1 MQATMSWCEQRF
13 HYRFKDDILLQT
25 ALTHR
30 SHSVDNNERLE
41 FLGDAALDLV
51 ISELLYQSYS
61 GQTEGSL
68 SRMRSS
74 LVKGNTLAEL
84 AKELDV
90 GDYLILG
97 KGENTSGG
105 RERLSLLADALEAM
119 IGAIFLD
126 GGYVAVKNVII
137 KIFDSRI
144 QALDPKSEHK
154 DHKSILQE
162 KLQGEKQGLPVYSL
176 VRSIG
181 DHNKTFVVE
190 CSIKSG
196 EIVTQA
202 SGKTLRVA
210 EQKAASK
217 ALQAM
222 QND

>member
-1 MQATMSWCEQRF
+1 MQATTSWCEQRF

-61 GQTEGSL
+61 EQTEGSL

-105 RERLSLLADALEAM
+105 RERLSLLSDALEAM

>member
-13 HYRFKDDILLQT
+13 HYRFKDDVLLQT

-30 SHSVDNNERLE
+30 SHSANNNERLE
-41 FLGDAALDLV
+41 FLGDAVLDLV
-51 ISELLYQSYS
+51 ISELLYQFYS
-61 GQTEGSL
+61 EQTEGSL

-74 LVKGNTLAEL
+74 LVKGDTLAAL
-84 AKELDV
+84 AKELDL
-90 GDYLILG
+90 GEYLVLG

-105 RERLSLLADALEAM
+105 RERLSLLSNALEAV

-126 GGYVAVKNVII
+126 GGYLEAKNAII
-137 KIFDSRI
+137 KIFDTRI
-144 QALDPKSEHK
+144 QVLDPKSEHK

-162 KLQGEKQGLPVYSL
+162 KLQAMKQQLPEYSL
-176 VRSIG
+176 IRSEG
-181 DHNKTFVVE
+181 NHNKSFIVQ

-210 EQKAASK
+210 EQQAASK

>member
-1 MQATMSWCEQRF
+1 MQATTSWCEQRF

-105 RERLSLLADALEAM
+105 RERLSLLSDALEAM

-154 DHKSILQE
+154 DHKSVLQE
-162 KLQGEKQGLPVYSL
+162 KLQGVKQGLPVYSL
-176 VRSIG
+176 VRSVG

>member
-1 MQATMSWCEQRF
+1 MQATTSWCEQRF

-61 GQTEGSL
+61 EQTEGYL

-90 GDYLILG
+90 GGYLILG

-105 RERLSLLADALEAM
+105 RERLSLLSDALEAM

-154 DHKSILQE
+154 DHKSVLQE
-162 KLQGEKQGLPVYSL
+162 KLQGVKQGLPVYSL
-176 VRSIG
+176 VRSVG

>member
-1 MQATMSWCEQRF
+1 MQATTSWCEQRF

-61 GQTEGSL
+61 KQTEGSL

-105 RERLSLLADALEAM
+105 RERLSLLSDALEAM

-162 KLQGEKQGLPVYSL
+162 KLQGVKQGLPVYTL
-176 VRSIG
+176 VRSVG

>member
-1 MQATMSWCEQRF
+1 MSWCEQRF
-13 HYRFKDDILLQT
+13 HYHFKDDVLLQT

-30 SHSVDNNERLE
+30 SHSANNNERLE
-41 FLGDAALDLV
+41 FLGDAVLDLV
-51 ISELLYQSYS
+51 ISELLYQFYS
-61 GQTEGSL
+61 EQTEGSL

-74 LVKGNTLAEL
+74 LVKGDTLSAL
-84 AKELDV
+84 AKELDL
-90 GDYLILG
+90 GEYLVLG

-105 RERLSLLADALEAM
+105 RERLSLLSNALEAI

-126 GGYVAVKNVII
+126 GGYLEAKNAII
-137 KIFDSRI
+137 KIFDARI
-144 QALDPKSEHK
+144 QVLDPKLEHK

-162 KLQGEKQGLPVYSL
+162 KLQAMKQQLPEYSL
-176 VRSIG
+176 IRSEG
-181 DHNKTFVVE
+181 NHNKSFIVQ

-210 EQKAASK
+210 EQQAASK
-217 ALQAM
+217 ALQAI

>member
-1 MQATMSWCEQRF
+1 MSWCEQRF
-13 HYRFKDDILLQT
+13 HYRFKDDVLLQT

-30 SHSVDNNERLE
+30 SHSANNNERLE
-41 FLGDAALDLV
+41 FLGDAVLDLV
-51 ISELLYQSYS
+51 ISELLYQFYS
-61 GQTEGSL
+61 EQTEGSL

-74 LVKGNTLAEL
+74 LVKGDTLAAL
-84 AKELDV
+84 AKELDL
-90 GDYLILG
+90 GEYLVLG

-105 RERLSLLADALEAM
+105 RERLSLLSNALEAV

-126 GGYVAVKNVII
+126 GGYLEAKNAII
-137 KIFDSRI
+137 KIFDTRI
-144 QALDPKSEHK
+144 QVLDPKSEHK

-162 KLQGEKQGLPVYSL
+162 KLQAMKQQLPEYSL
-176 VRSIG
+176 IRSEG
-181 DHNKTFVVE
+181 NHNKSFIVQ

-210 EQKAASK
+210 EQQAASK

>member
-1 MQATMSWCEQRF
+1 MQATTSWCEQRF

-105 RERLSLLADALEAM
+105 RERLSLLSDALEAM

-154 DHKSILQE
+154 DHKSVLQE

>member
-30 SHSVDNNERLE
+30 SHSADNNERLE

-61 GQTEGSL
+61 EQTEGYL

-90 GDYLILG
+90 GGYLILG

-105 RERLSLLADALEAM
+105 RERLSLLSDALEAM

-162 KLQGEKQGLPVYSL
+162 KLQGVKQGLPVYSL
-176 VRSIG
+176 VRSVG

>member
-1 MQATMSWCEQRF
+1 MSWCEQRF
-13 HYRFKDDILLQT
+13 HYRFKDDVLLQT

-30 SHSVDNNERLE
+30 SHSANNNERLE
-41 FLGDAALDLV
+41 FLGDAVLDLV
-51 ISELLYQSYS
+51 ISELLYQFYS
-61 GQTEGSL
+61 EQTEGSL

-74 LVKGNTLAEL
+74 LVKGDTLAAL
-84 AKELDV
+84 AKELDL
-90 GDYLILG
+90 GEYLVLG

-105 RERLSLLADALEAM
+105 RERLSLLSNALEAV

-126 GGYVAVKNVII
+126 GGYLEAKNAII
-137 KIFDSRI
+137 KIFDARI
-144 QALDPKSEHK
+144 QVLDPKSEHK

-162 KLQGEKQGLPVYSL
+162 KLQAMKQQLPEYSL
-176 VRSIG
+176 IRSEG
-181 DHNKTFVVE
+181 NHNKSFIVQ

-196 EIVTQA
+196 EIVTKA

-210 EQKAASK
+210 EQQAASK

>member
-61 GQTEGSL
+61 RQTEGSL

-105 RERLSLLADALEAM
+105 RERLSLLSDALEAM

>member
-30 SHSVDNNERLE
+30 SHSADNNERLE

-61 GQTEGSL
+61 KQTEGSL

-105 RERLSLLADALEAM
+105 RERLSLLSDALEAM

-162 KLQGEKQGLPVYSL
+162 KLQGVKQQLPEYSL
-176 VRSIG
+176 IRSEG
-181 DHNKTFVVE
+181 NHNKSFIVQ

>member
-105 RERLSLLADALEAM
+105 RERLSLLSDALEAM

>member
-1 MQATMSWCEQRF
+1 MQATTSWCEQRF

-105 RERLSLLADALEAM
+105 RERLSLLSDALEAM

-126 GGYVAVKNVII
+126 GGYVAVKNVIV

>member
-1 MQATMSWCEQRF
+1 MQATMSWCEQRL

-105 RERLSLLADALEAM
+105 RERLSLLSDALEAM

-202 SGKTLRVA
+202 SGKTLRVS

-217 ALQAM
+217 VLQAM

>member
-1 MQATMSWCEQRF
+1 MSWCEQMF
-13 HYRFKDDILLQT
+13 HYRFKDDTLLET

-30 SHSVDNNERLE
+30 SHSANNNERLE
-41 FLGDAALDLV
+41 FLGDAVLDLV
-51 ISELLYQSYS
+51 ISELLYQFYS
-61 GQTEGSL
+61 EQTEGSL
-68 SRMRSS
+68 SRMRSN
-74 LVKGNTLAEL
+74 LVKGDTLAVL
-84 AKELDV
+84 AKELNL
-90 GDYLILG
+90 GDYLVLG

-105 RERLSLLADALEAM
+105 RERLSLLSNALEAI

-126 GGYVAVKNVII
+126 GGYVAAKNVII

-144 QALDPKSEHK
+144 QALDVKSEHK

-162 KLQGEKQGLPVYSL
+162 KLQGVKQGLPVYSL
-176 VRSIG
+176 ISSFG
-181 DHNKTFVVE
+181 NHNKTFVVE

-217 ALQAM
+217 ALKAM

>member
-105 RERLSLLADALEAM
+105 RERLSLLSDALEAM

-154 DHKSILQE
+154 DHKSVLQE

>member
-1 MQATMSWCEQRF
+1 MQATTSWCEQRF

-61 GQTEGSL
+61 EQTEGYL

-90 GDYLILG
+90 GGYLILG

-105 RERLSLLADALEAM
+105 RERLSLLSDALEAM

-162 KLQGEKQGLPVYSL
+162 KLQGVKQGLPVYSL

>member
-1 MQATMSWCEQRF
+1 MSWCEQRF
-13 HYRFKDDILLQT
+13 YYRFKDDVLLQT

-30 SHSVDNNERLE
+30 SHSAHNNERLE
-41 FLGDAALDLV
+41 FLGDAVLDLV
-51 ISELLYQSYS
+51 ISELLYQFYS
-61 GQTEGSL
+61 EQTEGSL

-74 LVKGNTLAEL
+74 LVKGDTLAAL
-84 AKELDV
+84 AKELDL
-90 GDYLILG
+90 GEYLVLG

-105 RERLSLLADALEAM
+105 RERLSLLSNALEAI

-126 GGYVAVKNVII
+126 GGYVAAKNVII
-137 KIFDSRI
+137 KIFDARI
-144 QALDPKSEHK
+144 QVLDPKSEHK

-162 KLQGEKQGLPVYSL
+162 KLQAMKQQLPEYSL
-176 VRSIG
+176 IRSEG
-181 DHNKTFVVE
+181 NHNKSFIVQ

-210 EQKAASK
+210 EQQAASK

>member
-30 SHSVDNNERLE
+30 SHSADNNERLE

-61 GQTEGSL
+61 KQTEGSL
-68 SRMRSS
+68 SRMRSN

-105 RERLSLLADALEAM
+105 RERLSLLSDALEAM

-162 KLQGEKQGLPVYSL
+162 KLQGVKQGLPVYTL
-176 VRSIG
+176 VRSVG

-190 CSIKSG
+190 CSIQSG
-196 EIVTQA
+196 EIVTEA

>member
-1 MQATMSWCEQRF
+1 MQATTSWCEQRF
-13 HYRFKDDILLQT
+13 RYRFKDDILLQT

-61 GQTEGSL
+61 EQTEGSL

-105 RERLSLLADALEAM
+105 RERLSLLSDALEAM

-162 KLQGEKQGLPVYSL
+162 KLQGVKQGLPVYSL
-176 VRSIG
+176 VRSVG

>member
-1 MQATMSWCEQRF
+1 MQTTMSWCEQRF

-51 ISELLYQSYS
+51 ISELLYQSS
-61 GQTEGSL
+61 SEQTEGSL

-90 GDYLILG
+90 GGYLILG

-162 KLQGEKQGLPVYSL
+162 KLQGVKQGLPVYSL
-176 VRSIG
+176 VRSVG

-217 ALQAM
+217 VLQAM

>member
-1 MQATMSWCEQRF
+1 MSWCEQRF
-13 HYRFKDDILLQT
+13 HYRFKDDVLLQT

-30 SHSVDNNERLE
+30 SHSANNNERLE
-41 FLGDAALDLV
+41 FLGDAVLDLV
-51 ISELLYQSYS
+51 ISELLYQFYS
-61 GQTEGSL
+61 EQTEGSL

-74 LVKGNTLAEL
+74 LVKGDTLAAL
-84 AKELDV
+84 AKELDL
-90 GDYLILG
+90 GEYLVLG

-105 RERLSLLADALEAM
+105 RERLSLLSNALEAV

-126 GGYVAVKNVII
+126 GGYLEAKNTII
-137 KIFDSRI
+137 KIFDARI

-162 KLQGEKQGLPVYSL
+162 KLQAMKQQLPEYSL
-176 VRSIG
+176 IRSEG
-181 DHNKTFVVE
+181 NHNKSFIVQ

-202 SGKTLRVA
+202 SGKTLRIA

-217 ALQAM
+217 ALKAM

>member
-1 MQATMSWCEQRF
+1 MQATTSWCEQRF

-61 GQTEGSL
+61 EQTEGYL

-90 GDYLILG
+90 GGYLILG

-105 RERLSLLADALEAM
+105 RERLSLLSDTLEAM

>member
-61 GQTEGSL
+61 EQTEGYL

-105 RERLSLLADALEAM
+105 RERLSLLSDALEAM

>member
-1 MQATMSWCEQRF
+1 MSWCEQRF
-13 HYRFKDDILLQT
+13 HYRFKDDVLLQT

-30 SHSVDNNERLE
+30 SHSANNNERLE
-41 FLGDAALDLV
+41 FLGDAVLDLV
-51 ISELLYQSYS
+51 ISELLYQFYS
-61 GQTEGSL
+61 EQTEGSL
-68 SRMRSS
+68 SRMRSG
-74 LVKGNTLAEL
+74 LVKGDTLAAL
-84 AKELDV
+84 AKELDL
-90 GDYLILG
+90 GEYLVLG

-105 RERLSLLADALEAM
+105 RERLSLLSNALEAV

-126 GGYVAVKNVII
+126 GGYLEAKNAII
-137 KIFDSRI
+137 KIFDTRI
-144 QALDPKSEHK
+144 QVLDPKSEHK

-162 KLQGEKQGLPVYSL
+162 KLQAMKQQLPEYSL
-176 VRSIG
+176 IRSVG
-181 DHNKTFVVE
+181 NHNKTFVVE

-217 ALQAM
+217 ALKAM

>member
-1 MQATMSWCEQRF
+1 MSWCEQRF
-13 HYRFKDDILLQT
+13 HYRFKDDVLLQT

-30 SHSVDNNERLE
+30 SHSVNNNERLE
-41 FLGDAALDLV
+41 FLGDAVLDLV
-51 ISELLYQSYS
+51 ISELLYQFYS
-61 GQTEGSL
+61 EQTEGSL

-74 LVKGNTLAEL
+74 LVKGDTLAAL
-84 AKELDV
+84 AKELDL
-90 GDYLILG
+90 GEYLVLG

-105 RERLSLLADALEAM
+105 RERLSLLSNALEAV

-126 GGYVAVKNVII
+126 GGYLEAKNAII
-137 KIFDSRI
+137 KIFDARI
-144 QALDPKSEHK
+144 QVLDPKSEHK

-162 KLQGEKQGLPVYSL
+162 KLQAMKQQLPEYSL
-176 VRSIG
+176 ICSEG
-181 DHNKTFVVE
+181 NHNKSFIVQ

-210 EQKAASK
+210 EQQAASK

>member
-105 RERLSLLADALEAM
+105 RERLSLLSDALEAM

-196 EIVTQA
+196 EIITQA

>member
-1 MQATMSWCEQRF
+1 MSWCEQRF

-30 SHSVDNNERLE
+30 SHSANNNERLE
-41 FLGDAALDLV
+41 FLGDAVLDLV
-51 ISELLYQSYS
+51 ISELLYQFYS
-61 GQTEGSL
+61 EQTEGSL

-74 LVKGNTLAEL
+74 LVKGDTLAAL
-84 AKELDV
+84 AKELDL
-90 GDYLILG
+90 GDYLVLG

-105 RERLSLLADALEAM
+105 RERLSLLSNALEAV

-126 GGYVAVKNVII
+126 GGYLEAKNAII
-137 KIFDSRI
+137 KIFDTRI
-144 QALDPKSEHK
+144 QVLDPKSEHK

-162 KLQGEKQGLPVYSL
+162 KLQAMKQQLPEYSL
-176 VRSIG
+176 IRSEG
-181 DHNKTFVVE
+181 NHNKSFIVQ

-210 EQKAASK
+210 EQQAASK

>member
-1 MQATMSWCEQRF
+1 MSWCEQRF
-13 HYRFKDDILLQT
+13 HYHFKDDVLLQT

-30 SHSVDNNERLE
+30 SHSANNNERLE
-41 FLGDAALDLV
+41 FLGDAVLDLV
-51 ISELLYQSYS
+51 ISELLYQFYS
-61 GQTEGSL
+61 EQTEGSL

-74 LVKGNTLAEL
+74 LVKGDTLAAL
-84 AKELDV
+84 AKELDL
-90 GDYLILG
+90 GEYLVLG

-105 RERLSLLADALEAM
+105 RERLSLLSNALEAV

-126 GGYVAVKNVII
+126 GGYLEAKNAII
-137 KIFDSRI
+137 KIFDTRI
-144 QALDPKSEHK
+144 QVLDPKSEHK

-162 KLQGEKQGLPVYSL
+162 KLQAMKQQLPEYSL
-176 VRSIG
+176 ICSEG
-181 DHNKTFVVE
+181 NHNKSFIVQ

-210 EQKAASK
+210 EQQAASK
-217 ALQAM
+217 ALQVM

>member
-1 MQATMSWCEQRF
+1 MQATMSWCEQRL

-105 RERLSLLADALEAM
+105 RERLSLLSDALEAM

>member
-1 MQATMSWCEQRF
+1 MQATMSWCERKF

-30 SHSVDNNERLE
+30 SHSVNNNERLE
-41 FLGDAALDLV
+41 FLGDAVLDLV
-51 ISELLYQSYS
+51 VSELLYQCYS
-61 GQTEGSL
+61 KETEGSL

-74 LVKGNTLAEL
+74 LVKGDTLAAL
-84 AKELDV
+84 AKELDL
-90 GDYLILG
+90 GDYLVLG

-105 RERLSLLADALEAM
+105 RERLSLLSNGLEAV

-126 GGYVAVKNVII
+126 GGYLEAKNAII
-137 KIFDSRI
+137 KIFYARI
-144 QALDPKSEHK
+144 QVLDPKSEHK

-162 KLQGEKQGLPVYSL
+162 KLQAMKQQLPEYSL
-176 VRSIG
+176 IRSEG
-181 DHNKTFVVE
+181 NHNKSFIVQ

-210 EQKAASK
+210 EQQAASK

>member
-105 RERLSLLADALEAM
+105 RERLSLLSDALEAM

-162 KLQGEKQGLPVYSL
+162 KLQGVKQGLPVYSL
-176 VRSIG
+176 VRSVG

-196 EIVTQA
+196 KIVTQA
-202 SGKTLRVA
+202 NGKTLRVA